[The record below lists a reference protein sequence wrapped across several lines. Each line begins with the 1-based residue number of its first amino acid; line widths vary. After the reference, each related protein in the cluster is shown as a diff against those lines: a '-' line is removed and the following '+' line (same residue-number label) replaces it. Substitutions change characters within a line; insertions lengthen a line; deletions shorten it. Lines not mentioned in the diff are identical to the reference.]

1 MAMERGRSHAT
12 FHRDA
17 IVLNIAIGIVGITFG
32 VLADSAG
39 LSVAKAVVMS
49 AFVLTGASQFAA
61 VSVVKDGGSAVTAV
75 GGALVLAA
83 RNMLYGPVLA
93 PWLRGSTAR
102 RAVAA
107 QMVIDETTGMAA
119 AESSPADAER
129 AFWFTGVTLTIAW
142 VGGTAIGAVVGG
154 RIGDPDRWG
163 LDAAFPAAFLAL
175 LAPQVRA
182 RPGQVAAVIAGVITV
197 AVTPFTPKGVPIL
210 LAAFAVVPA
219 MVLAQKRKEGA

>member
-1 MAMERGRSHAT
+1 VPPAPRGQG

-17 IVLNIAIGIVGITFG
+17 VVLNLAVGVVAVTFG

-49 AFVLTGASQFAA
+49 LFVLTGASQFAA
-61 VSVVKDGGSAVTAV
+61 VSVVKDGGSPVAAV

-83 RNMLYGPVLA
+83 RNALYGPVLA
-93 PWLRGSTAR
+93 PWIRGGRVR
-102 RAVAA
+102 RLVAA
-107 QMVIDETTGMAA
+107 QIVLDETTGMAA
-119 AESSPADAER
+119 AQPTPESAER
-129 AFWFTGVTLTIAW
+129 AFWFTGVTLTAMW
-142 VGGTAIGAVVGG
+142 VGGTALGAVIGG

-175 LAPQVRA
+175 LAPHVRH
-182 RPGQVAAVIAGVITV
+182 RPGQVAALAAAAVLV

-210 LAAFAVVPA
+210 LAAFAVIPA
-219 MVLAQKRKEGA
+219 LLVHEREPVA